1 VIVCLAVLGPC
12 WALLV
17 WQRWSRPRQPTG
29 VALHWRLAQEAL
41 QAQDFPRALEHLRHC
56 AESSPAHAETQFL
69 LARAARRADDLESA
83 ETHLKVAAAM
93 QWSAEDVA
101 LERLLTQA
109 QTGGLAKTEA
119 PLLERLEEGTA
130 EDELILEALI
140 KGYLAAYRLPEASR
154 LATRWL
160 EQRPDRWQPWLY
172 RGRAHYLNRFLGRA
186 VADYQRALGVMPH
199 HRQGRLWYAGALLL
213 DGRFRDALPVFE
225 KYTADYPDDPAGL
238 LGLANCHLMLK
249 QRAEAESCLERLLG
263 RQPGHAAGLLLRARL
278 ELDRDDPRQALVWLK
293 KAEAAAPHEIDV
305 IQGLILASRQLGRT
319 AEAKQ
324 YEERL
329 GQLRKLNRRLDALRS
344 QILSSPKD
352 VGPRLEAG
360 TLSLRLGQPREAL
373 DWLLGALAL
382 DPNHRPTHAALAQC
396 FERLGDKHLAEYHR
410 HRAEDKATR

>member
-1 VIVCLAVLGPC
+1 
-12 WALLV
+12 
-17 WQRWSRPRQPTG
+17 
-29 VALHWRLAQEAL
+29 
-41 QAQDFPRALEHLRHC
+41 
-56 AESSPAHAETQFL
+56 
-69 LARAARRADDLESA
+69 
-83 ETHLKVAAAM
+83 
-93 QWSAEDVA
+93 
-101 LERLLTQA
+101 
-109 QTGGLAKTEA
+109 
-119 PLLERLEEGTA
+119 
-130 EDELILEALI
+130 
-140 KGYLAAYRLPEASR
+140 
-154 LATRWL
+154 
-160 EQRPDRWQPWLY
+160 
-172 RGRAHYLNRFLGRA
+172 
-186 VADYQRALGVMPH
+186 
-199 HRQGRLWYAGALLL
+199 LWYAGALLL

-249 QRAEAESCLERLLG
+249 QRAEAEGCLGRLLG

-293 KAEAAAPHEIDV
+293 KAEAAAPHEVDV

-360 TLSLRLGQPREAL
+360 TLSLRLGQPGEAL